1 MDDTIYRRL
10 VQTSVTCFLY
20 CGDNYLFIKRSPTKR
35 IDPGRLNGVGGRVE
49 PHENYLDAAIRET
62 EEETGYK
69 VTIDNI
75 TLSGV
80 VKLEDGY
87 PEDWV
92 MCFFKIKVPH
102 MRPPKDDKL
111 SGDGELIWLKKDK
124 ILTSEYDLV
133 DDLNYC
139 MQDIINGKELFFIT
153 AQLDAN
159 QKITNASISKL
170 PLPSTAPMN
179 TP

>member
-1 MDDTIYRRL
+1 MDDTKYHRL

-20 CGDNYLFIKRSPTKR
+20 HGDDYLFLKRSTTKR

-69 VTIDNI
+69 VNFDDI

-80 VKLEDGY
+80 VKLEGGY
-87 PEDWV
+87 AEDWV

-102 MRPPKDDKL
+102 KSVPEGIESEKE
-111 SGDGELIWLKKDK
+111 GTLIWLDKDK
-124 ILTSEYDLV
+124 ILSSEYDLV

-139 MQDIINGKELFFIT
+139 MQDIINGKELFLIT

-159 QKITNASISKL
+159 QKITVSSTSKL
-170 PLPSTAPMN
+170 PLTIRS
-179 TP
+179 